1 MVGGIAAVVSIL
13 KAWKGDVIRDAIRG
27 TTTGSQI
34 SVDAGVEAS
43 GTSVMRTVILAGF
56 AAGLIA
62 PLLVVGSIV
71 SERLGTVM
79 VFILLG
85 LGLNIVVG
93 YAGLLDLGYVAFF
106 AVGAYATGILTGGM
120 LNSFEGI
127 TRPRSTSTST
137 STSRFRSSWPSPRS
151 SAS

>member
-1 MVGGIAAVVSIL
+1 MRS
-13 KAWKGDVIRDAIRG
+13 RDDDRP
-27 TTTGSQI
+27 QI
-34 SVDAGVEAS
+34 SDAGVEAS
-43 GTSVMRTVILAGF
+43 GTSVLRTVMLAVF

-62 PLLVVGSIV
+62 LPLVVGSIA
-71 SERLGTVM
+71 ERLGTVM

-127 TRPRSTSTST
+127 TPPAIH
-137 STSRFRSSWPSPRS
+137 FDLNFYLALPIVVALPRS